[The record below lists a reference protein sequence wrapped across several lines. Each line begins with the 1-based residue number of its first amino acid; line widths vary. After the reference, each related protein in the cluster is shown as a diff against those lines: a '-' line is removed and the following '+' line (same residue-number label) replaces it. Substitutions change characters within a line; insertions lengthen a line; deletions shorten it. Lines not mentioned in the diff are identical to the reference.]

1 MSSPIQ
7 SPLPLSSHHKKFSS
21 LYYPSTNSTSRSPRI
36 PKEPSSR
43 HIKSQSL
50 PDPVIH
56 MRGSRT
62 TAMRAQPELMRV
74 TLPAFPCHTNR
85 IPRRS
90 NFTTWAYPLG
100 QSLLRDPAV
109 IPRAFKKMGGRWRR
123 PSTQSARIVSPA
135 FGTTQL
141 VLRRK
146 ILYGVKGIEWNAID
160 ILRVGYVRKAFRH
173 VLKLTSLFSVI
184 TVHGLRDDHD
194 TAWKSRSGRPWLQ
207 DKLFEG
213 SSIRQLDYLYAIDES
228 ARVFTKDG
236 IEAEA
241 RNLLRSCSDDISQ
254 RQDEGSLRNQVLFS
268 PNLQGDRPIIW
279 VCHDIGGTIVKQ
291 VLIEAAKPT
300 HVEDYESVAAWESA
314 KEAQKRIAT
323 LSTTIIFLGCPHKC
337 ESIDVLQDELLN
349 LMSLPGPDVKSG
361 IMTKVKNLSHQVD
374 KINTHFL
381 DSRLFSRLVSVNVFY
396 LRQSR
401 DYPALPL
408 DATTQNEDGNEQTS
422 TSPKYRGH
430 LPSLEL
436 PSTPASPFS
445 RYTLTMHNTFELD
458 SRYRQDAI
466 DHLGLVRGDEG
477 VSQNVSWVAKFAD
490 RFKSNYYP
498 LKTNHDLIHSQTA
511 LLYLA
516 PPTRRTKLHMDLGAT
531 QTHRLPFLNW
541 IISQPIFQRFQ
552 DGLGP
557 QLLHIQDA
565 ERDSARTAMHSQ
577 HLYAQ
582 YEGDCMVRA
591 ASEDRPT
598 EITAFYF
605 EFQKFDSRYNNI
617 RAMMVTFINEMAWR
631 YGQNPENVQTIR
643 RVFESMELYHSW
655 SLPHLFRLFTEV
667 RQCVVVRDF
676 VLFLSCFDN
685 CLEEEREWF
694 LSQILEEQSRSE
706 LRYRL
711 VITTSGPDIFLN
723 NSIPETQVLPLW
735 NCPVSLKGYAVDE
748 EGICADGLKWAL
760 QDVLVERPSLRAL
773 EGDLMELIGGCQQTP
788 HLGWRILDWLKRSG
802 LGVSIGDISATIEKL
817 HPVTSENVLS
827 VFLGNL
833 SLERRKWAL
842 LVYHWVKYAL
852 EPLTIEAL
860 GHALET
866 SAASHSPS
874 LLDLDYEQ
882 LFLDLQG
889 VFSGIIVVDGRDVK
903 FSHESFY
910 HTATPSLDGCDEQ
923 PAAVHGLIAETCL
936 KYLMQGKSQQR
947 YSKLAVENYGGG
959 VLEAPLVLPRDE
971 LLEYAVRFWA
981 EHYRLAGTH
990 RPHGLALHLFR
1001 TNDARNRWAEA
1012 HHLLSNP
1019 FTRIQRSYVS
1029 PLPYMAALGLED
1041 LVSEQ
1046 LQNEKCLQKDIWL
1059 AIVEAARNC
1068 HRGIL
1073 RDLLARVYCVRG
1085 SELRDAVSWAAS
1097 SGDEGILDELLEEV
1111 ASIPRFSL
1119 PKSMLSTAAAL
1130 SRKSLVL
1137 AIVRAG
1143 HDLDEM
1149 NGKLGERPIHTAIFW
1164 GQRAI
1169 VRLLLDF
1176 RVDPSARDRDGR
1188 TPLLLAVRMGN
1199 PEIVQMLLNK
1209 GASVHE
1215 NASNGVSVVNTAIS
1229 CGAHKALKLLL
1240 SAGADFRTRQ
1250 LNAES
1255 DELRYPIIHAAA
1267 TARPGCLRV
1276 LLNNGAD
1283 PFTESKEGSV
1293 LYLAC
1298 REAQLI
1304 DICRLLLDKGADPN
1318 QFYSD
1323 KEMLLCRALRSNNKE
1338 LVGLLIDRGARV
1350 NALDT
1355 YDDAVVK
1362 TPLSFATAT
1371 CSVDMLEFLLDR
1383 GASVNYTPNGVES
1396 ALFTSGYRQ
1405 NQIEKAELLLRRGAD
1420 VNWKSGDG
1428 WTALQGAYDMPA
1440 FVSLLLRHGAN
1451 INAMGDCGTITM
1463 MAARMNFK
1471 DTLETLIPHNPP
1483 PDLNLKQT
1491 YDPEDEN
1498 YGNTAL
1504 DLAVKYNNYECAT
1517 LLVEA
1522 GTRLEGEMKDAG
1534 LILESVDEDEDEG
1547 LLELMQTCLQ
1557 HGTRVDLV
1565 DKDGNTALHGIN
1577 SYSPVSL
1584 IQLLIDAGAPIDRPN
1599 TFGLTPLAVAVEH
1612 GNVAV
1617 ARLLISK
1624 GARANIYSPNFG
1636 SLLHLACQN
1645 RDMEQ
1650 QKILQLIRLLL
1661 EAKVDPN
1668 APGPNPSRDDLLFT
1682 MLNNISNFRT
1692 RRTLARFLIEEAH
1705 VKINVQYGSWAY
1717 PITVAAQEPDPRLL
1731 TYLMRY
1737 LIRHGADVN
1746 VADFQGRRAIH
1757 YVALIGNSSLTLL
1770 RLLARAGADLQ
1781 APDNY
1786 GRTPLHFAAGYGN
1799 WEALEE
1805 LLKTLPDGYDL
1816 NMKDADGWTP
1826 LMWACKF
1833 GPSNSLVVHELVNN
1847 YGADVQPRSYNGQWS
1862 AFKLACITGMGPETK
1877 AILNTLQEEKQA
1889 MGSDEAEQ
1897 VWAPAFQATSSGAP
1911 QGVWCDGCILE
1922 KQIIGPRPDESKAE
1936 SDGKGKEIIGWSLF

>member
-50 PDPVIH
+50 SDPVIH
-56 MRGSRT
+56 MRDSHT
-62 TAMRAQPELMRV
+62 TAMRDQPDTDEGDASTIPV
-74 TLPAFPCHTNR
+74 PYQP

-90 NFTTWAYPLG
+90 NFTTWAYPLS

-109 IPRAFKKMGGRWRR
+109 IPGAFKMMGGRWRR

-146 ILYGVKGIEWNAID
+146 ILYAGKGIGWNAID
-160 ILRVGYVRKAFRH
+160 ILRVGYGCKAFRPDEEVARPVTLLVSVEPDSTEWSILYQLGKLDAIIQTLPAANLAGPCCLAYGLNLGSAVDERLGL
-173 VLKLTSLFSVI
+173 VL
-184 TVHGLRDDHD
+184 
-194 TAWKSRSGRPWLQ
+194 
-207 DKLFEG
+207 G
-213 SSIRQLDYLYAIDES
+213 SQVL
-228 ARVFTKDG
+228 ARV
-236 IEAEA
+236 A
-241 RNLLRSCSDDISQ
+241 RRDPPRRSA
-254 RQDEGSLRNQVLFS
+254 
-268 PNLQGDRPIIW
+268 
-279 VCHDIGGTIVKQ
+279 HDIGGTIVKQ

-300 HVEDYESVAAWESA
+300 LVEDYDDTAAWESA
-314 KEAQKRIAT
+314 KEAHRRIAT
-323 LSTTIIFLGCPHKC
+323 LSTAIIFLGCPHKC
-337 ESIDVLQDELLN
+337 ESIDVLQDELRN
-349 LMSLPGPDVKSG
+349 LISLPGPDVRNG
-361 IMTKVKNLSHQVD
+361 IIAKVKNLSHQVD
-374 KINTHFL
+374 KINTQFL
-381 DSRLFSRLVSVNVFY
+381 DSRLFSRLVSINVFY
-396 LRQSR
+396 LQQSR
-401 DYPALPL
+401 EHPLLAL
-408 DATTQNEDGNEQTS
+408 DTTTSGYQNENCHQETWTS
-422 TSPKYRGH
+422 TEHGIH
-430 LPSLEL
+430 LPSIEF
-436 PSTPASPFS
+436 PSKSAFPFS
-445 RYTLTMHNTFELD
+445 RYTPTMHNTFELD

-498 LKTNHDLIHSQTA
+498 LKINHDLIHSQTV

-516 PPTRRTKLHMDLGAT
+516 PPTRTTKLHMDLGAT
-531 QTHRLPFLNW
+531 QTRRLPFVNW
-541 IISQPIFQRFQ
+541 VISQPVFKRFQ
-552 DGLGP
+552 NGLGP
-557 QLLHIQDA
+557 QVLHIQDA
-565 ERDSARTAMHSQ
+565 EGDSGRTAMHSQ

-591 ASEDRPT
+591 ANEDRPT
-598 EITAFYF
+598 EVTAFYF
-605 EFQKFDSRYNNI
+605 EFQNSDSRYNNI
-617 RAMMVTFINEMAWR
+617 RSMIIAFINEMTWR
-631 YGQNPENVQTIR
+631 YGQKPENVQTIR
-643 RVFESMELYHSW
+643 RVFESMEYYRSW
-655 SLPHLFRLFTEV
+655 SLPHLFRLFMEV
-667 RQCVVVRDF
+667 RQCAVVRDF
-676 VLFLSCFDN
+676 ILFLGCFDN
-685 CLEEEREWF
+685 CLEEERRWF
-694 LSQILEEQSRSE
+694 LSQVLEEQSHSE

-711 VITTSGPDIFLN
+711 VITTSGPDSFLKS
-723 NSIPETQVLPLW
+723 SIPDTQVLPLW

-748 EGICADGLKWAL
+748 EGVCADGLRWAL
-760 QDVLVERPSLRAL
+760 QDVFVERPTLRAL
-773 EGDLMELIGGCQQTP
+773 EGDLMELIRGCQQTP

-802 LGVSIGDISATIEKL
+802 RGASIADISATIEKL
-817 HPVTSENVLS
+817 HPVTSENVLR

-842 LVYHWVKYAL
+842 LVYHWVKYAM
-852 EPLTIEAL
+852 EPLTMEAL
-860 GHALET
+860 SHALAT
-866 SAASHSPS
+866 SAVSHSPS

-882 LFLDLQG
+882 LVLDLQR
-889 VFSGIIVVDGRDVK
+889 VFSGIIVVDGCDVK

-923 PAAVHGLIAETCL
+923 PAAVHGLISETCL
-936 KYLMQGKSQQR
+936 KFLAQDEMQQR
-947 YSKLAVENYGGG
+947 YYKLSVENYGGDT
-959 VLEAPLVLPRDE
+959 LKTPLVLPRDD

-990 RPHGLALHLFR
+990 RPHCLALHLFR
-1001 TNDARNRWAEA
+1001 TDEARNKWAEG
-1012 HHLLSNP
+1012 HYLLSNP

-1046 LQNEKCLQKDIWL
+1046 LENEKCLQKDIWL
-1059 AIVEAARNC
+1059 AIVEAARNG
-1068 HRGIL
+1068 HKSIL
-1073 RDLLARVYCVRG
+1073 RDLLARVYCVRE

-1097 SGDEGILDELLEEV
+1097 SGNEGILDELLEEV

-1130 SRKSLVL
+1130 GRKSLVL

-1143 HDLDEM
+1143 HDLGEM
-1149 NGKLGERPIHTAIFW
+1149 NDELGERAIHTAILW

-1209 GASVHE
+1209 GASVHD
-1215 NASNGVSVVNTAIS
+1215 NASNGVSLVNTSIS
-1229 CGAHKALKLLL
+1229 CGAHKILRHLL
-1240 SAGADFRTRQ
+1240 SVGADFRTRQ
-1250 LNAES
+1250 FNANS

-1267 TARPGCLRV
+1267 MARPECLRV
-1276 LLNNGAD
+1276 LLGSGAD

-1318 QFYSD
+1318 QFYPN
-1323 KEMLLCRALRSNNKE
+1323 KEMLLYRALRSNSKE
-1338 LVGLLIDRGARV
+1338 LVGLLIDRGARLDV
-1350 NALDT
+1350 LDT
-1355 YDDAVVK
+1355 YEDAVVK

-1371 CSVDMLEFLLDR
+1371 CSVDMLEFLLDK

-1440 FVSLLLRHGAN
+1440 FVSLLLKYGAD
-1451 INAMGDCGTITM
+1451 INAMGDCGTVTM

-1471 DTLETLIPHNPP
+1471 DTLQTLISHNPP

-1522 GTRLEGEMKDAG
+1522 GTRLEAEMKDAG

-1547 LLELMQTCLQ
+1547 LLELMQ
-1557 HGTRVDLV
+1557 
-1565 DKDGNTALHGIN
+1565 I
-1577 SYSPVSL
+1577 SL
-1584 IQLLIDAGAPIDRPN
+1584 IQLLIDAGASIDRPN

-1636 SLLHLACQN
+1636 SLLHLACHN

-1650 QKILQLIRLLL
+1650 QKILQLMRLLL
-1661 EAKVDPN
+1661 ETKVGPN

-1692 RRTLARFLIEEAH
+1692 RRTLARFLIEKAR
-1705 VKINVQYGSWAY
+1705 VKVNVQYGSWAY

-1746 VADFQGRRAIH
+1746 VADFQGRRAVH

-1799 WEALEE
+1799 WPALEG
-1805 LLKTLPDGYDL
+1805 LLRTLSTGYDV
-1816 NMKDADGWTP
+1816 NVKDADGWTP

-1833 GPSNSLVVHELVNN
+1833 GPSNSLVVHELVNS
-1847 YGADVQPRSYNGQWS
+1847 YGADVQPRGYDGQWS
-1862 AFKLACITGMGPETK
+1862 AFKLACVTGMGAETK
-1877 AILNTLQEEKQA
+1877 AILNTLQEEKEA
-1889 MGSDEAEQ
+1889 MGSDEAER
-1897 VWAPAFQATSSGAP
+1897 VWEPAFQATPSGAP
-1911 QGVWCDGCILE
+1911 QGVWCDGCILVRSCAFG
-1922 KQIIGPRPDESKAE
+1922 I
-1936 SDGKGKEIIGWSLF
+1936 LFLLHDR